1 MKKIVIFNNQNHGI
15 SNFLTI
21 FSINRNAFVIPFFND
36 FFRFPQ
42 QFVFFKYLLHIKVV
56 LERKS

>member
-1 MKKIVIFNNQNHGI
+1 MYQSSYEKIVILNNQNHGI

-21 FSINRNAFVIPFFND
+21 FSINRHAFVIPFFND

-42 QFVFFKYLLHIKVV
+42 QFVFFKYWYILK
-56 LERKS
+56 